1 MSARRVAVIGGGR
14 NPEHDV
20 ALRGAAAVAAA
31 LTEAGHVPVP
41 LTIGRDGLWRSDD
54 RALGL
59 TPASSLAAAL
69 LVLAGCDAAFP
80 VLHGAHGED
89 GTLAALLDLAGVPV
103 VGCGVRAGAIGMD
116 KHATKAVAA
125 AQGVAVA
132 DGVLVLPGDA
142 LPDLPLPLVVKP
154 TTAGSSFG
162 VSLVRR
168 ADELAPAVA
177 AASAVG
183 DAVLV
188 ERFVSGREVHVGVLE
203 RVGGDLL
210 VTPPVEFVVPD
221 GAVFDTSAK
230 YDGTTRVLLPA
241 PVPPEMLAAMRA
253 AALRL
258 FRAMGCAG
266 LARFDFFVTA
276 DGVVLNEVNTMP
288 GMTATSGF
296 PRMCAAAGIDHPA
309 LVSELVELAISRH
322 QEADLAPFVQAAR
335 DRSSS

>member
-1 MSARRVAVIGGGR
+1 MTARRVAVIGGGR

-31 LTEAGHVPVP
+31 LTEAGHRPVP
-41 LTIGRDGLWRSDD
+41 LTIGRDGVWHADGGP
-54 RALGL
+54 LGR
-59 TPASSLAAAL
+59 TPAASLAAAL
-69 LVLAGCDAAFP
+69 PVLAGCDAAFP
-80 VLHGAHGED
+80 VLHGARGED

-116 KHATKAVAA
+116 KQATKAVAA

-142 LPDLPLPLVVKP
+142 LPDLPPPLVVKP

-162 VSLVRR
+162 VSVVRR

-177 AASAVG
+177 AAFTVG
-183 DAVLV
+183 EAVLV
-188 ERFVSGREVHVGVLE
+188 ERFVRGREVHVGVVE
-203 RVGGDLL
+203 RVGGGLL
-210 VTPPVEFVVPD
+210 ATPPVEFAVPE
-221 GAVFDTSAK
+221 GVVFDTSAK
-230 YDGTTRVLLPA
+230 YDGSTRVLLPA
-241 PVPPEMLAAMRA
+241 PVPPGVLAAMHA

-276 DGVVLNEVNTMP
+276 EGVVLNEVNTMP
-288 GMTATSGF
+288 GMTAQSGF
-296 PRMCAAAGIDHPA
+296 PMMCRAAGLPHPA
-309 LVSELVELAISRH
+309 LVSELVEVAI
-322 QEADLAPFVQAAR
+322 AR
-335 DRSSS
+335 